1 MSTTKKQ
8 LHCGIILI
16 PILLLAS
23 LLSSL
28 FSPLLWSQQPQP
40 ATPAL
45 EQSAVPALPADI
57 PSTAERYSFLVMG
70 NPAGQQAVWT
80 ASDGTLHIFFQFNDR
95 GRGPK
100 TTSVLK
106 LDGNGLPISEVITGN
121 DYLKSPVNENYSLE
135 AGTAHWK
142 NDDEQGE
149 KKIATRAYY
158 APLNG
163 GPSEISLLA
172 HAALQNGGKIALLPE
187 GEARAKR
194 MTELDLE
201 NAEHKKHVAL
211 YAVTGL
217 DFSPT
222 YFWAEAADKFFASVD
237 DWGSVVPDGWETSVP
252 ALLAAQNKIKQ
263 SRAADLAAKLAHH
276 APNGILFTHAN
287 VFDAESAKI
296 IPDQEVF
303 ISGKRVVSFGP
314 APIWSERVPTFKTI
328 DATGKTLLPGLW
340 DMHAHVSDNDG
351 LLNLA
356 GGVTTVRDLANDTD
370 SLLARRQRIID
381 GKEIG
386 TRIVLAG
393 IIDGRGPFQGPT
405 KVLVSTEAEARAAV
419 DNYKRLGYV
428 QIKIY
433 SSVKPE
439 LVPAIIDEAHKNGLR
454 VSGHIPA
461 EMTAAQC
468 VELGYDEIQHINFL
482 ILNFFPDIKNTNTI
496 ARLVEPAKVG
506 ASLDLT
512 SPQVLSF
519 IKLLQDHHTKL
530 DLTLSIF
537 EDQYLNRAGQIP
549 RGFQPIASRLP
560 PQVRRGLLSTG
571 LTPPAGMDETYRKS
585 FAKMMEFAGL
595 LYRSGIP
602 IEAGTDSMA
611 GFALHRELELDV
623 KAGIP
628 ASQVLQNATLNAA
641 RIMSLDKDL
650 GSIVPGKLA
659 DVILVDGN
667 PAANI
672 SDIRKTVLVVKDGVL
687 YNSAELYAELG
698 VTP

>member
-1 MSTTKKQ
+1 MKKIFIFV
-8 LHCGIILI
+8 L
-16 PILLLAS
+16 PIFFGS
-23 LLSSL
+23 I
-28 FSPLLWSQQPQP
+28 LWSQQPPQ
-40 ATPAL
+40 
-45 EQSAVPALPADI
+45 QSAVPALPADV
-57 PSTAERYSFLVMG
+57 PSSAERYSFLMMG
-70 NPAGQQAVWT
+70 NLAGQEAVWT
-80 ASDGTLHIFFQFNDR
+80 APDATLHIFFQFNDR

-106 LDGNGLPISEVITGN
+106 LDSNGLPLSEVITGN
-121 DYLKSPVNENYSLE
+121 DYLKSPVTENYSLE
-135 AGTAHWK
+135 AGTARWK

-149 KKIATRAYY
+149 KKVSTPAYY

-163 GPSEISLLA
+163 GPSEIALLA

-187 GEARAKR
+187 GEARVQR
-194 MTELDLE
+194 MTELDIE
-201 NAEHKKHVAL
+201 AAGHKKHVAL

-222 YFWAEAADKFFASVD
+222 YFWVEAADKFFGTVD
-237 DWGSVVPDGWETSVP
+237 NWSTVVPEGWESSAPT
-252 ALLAAQNKIKQ
+252 LLAAQNKVKE
-263 SRAADLAAKLAHH
+263 SRAADLAARLAHRVL
-276 APNGILFTHAN
+276 NGILFTHAN
-287 VFDAESAKI
+287 VFDAESGEI
-296 IPDQEVF
+296 LPDRYVLTTGNRITSITERMPHPD
-303 ISGKRVVSFGP
+303 STE
-314 APIWSERVPTFKTI
+314 IWSERNPVDIPQTI
-328 DATGKTLLPGLW
+328 VDATGKTLLPGLW
-340 DMHAHVSDNDG
+340 DMHAHVGDNDG

-356 GGVTTVRDLANDTD
+356 AGVTSVRDLANDTD
-370 SLLARRQRIID
+370 SLMARRQRIAD

-433 SSVKPE
+433 SSVPPAI
-439 LVPAIIDEAHKNGLR
+439 VPAIIDEAHKNGLR

-482 ILNFFPDIKNTNTI
+482 VLNFFPEIKDTNTI
-496 ARLVEPAKVG
+496 SRLTKPGEVTAG
-506 ASLDLT
+506 LDLT
-512 SPQVLSF
+512 SAQVQSF
-519 IKLLQDHHTKL
+519 IKLLQDHHTRL
-530 DLTLSIF
+530 DLTLTVF
-537 EDQYLNRAGQIP
+537 EDQYMSRPGQIP
-549 RGFQPIASRLP
+549 PGFKPVASRLP
-560 PQVRRGLLSTG
+560 AQVRRGLLTAG
-571 LTPPAGMDETYRKS
+571 MTPPAGMDDTYKKS
-585 FAKMMEFAGL
+585 FAKMLDFAGM
-595 LYRSGIP
+595 LYRAGLS
-602 IEAGTDSMA
+602 IEDGTDNMA

-623 KAGIP
+623 QAGIP

-650 GSIVPGKLA
+650 GSIAPGKLA
-659 DVILVDGN
+659 DVTLVDGN
-667 PAANI
+667 PVANI

-687 YNSAELYAELG
+687 YNSAELYSELG

>member
-1 MSTTKKQ
+1 MKK
-8 LHCGIILI
+8 IFIFV
-16 PILLLAS
+16 
-23 LLSSL
+23 
-28 FSPLLWSQQPQP
+28 FSIFFGSILWSQQPPQ
-40 ATPAL
+40 
-45 EQSAVPALPADI
+45 QSAVPALPADI
-57 PSTAERYSFLVMG
+57 PSTAERYSFIMMG
-70 NPAGQQAVWT
+70 NLAGQEAVWT
-80 ASDGTLHIFFQFNDR
+80 APDATLHIFFQFNDR

-100 TTSVLK
+100 TTSILK
-106 LDGNGLPISEVITGN
+106 LDPHGLPISEVITGN

-135 AGTAHWK
+135 AGTARWK

-149 KKIATRAYY
+149 KKVSTPVYY
-158 APLNG
+158 SPLNG
-163 GPSEISLLA
+163 GPSEIAFLS

-187 GEARAKR
+187 GDARVQR
-194 MTELDLE
+194 MTELDIE
-201 NAEHKKHVAL
+201 TAGHKKHVAL
-211 YAVTGL
+211 YAVSGL

-222 YFWAEAADKFFASVD
+222 YFWVEATDKFFGTVD
-237 DWGSVVPDGWETSVP
+237 TWGTVVPEGWESAAPT
-252 ALLAAQNKIKQ
+252 LLAAQNKVRE
-263 SRAADLAAKLAHH
+263 SRATDLAAKLAHH

-303 ISGKRVVSFGP
+303 ISGNRVVSVGP

-340 DMHAHVSDNDG
+340 DMHAHVGDNDG

-356 GGVTTVRDLANDTD
+356 AGVTSVRDLANDTD
-370 SLLARRQRIID
+370 SLMARRQRIAD

-433 SSVKPE
+433 SSVPPAI
-439 LVPAIIDEAHKNGLR
+439 VPAIIDEAHKNGLR

-461 EMTAAQC
+461 DMTAAQC

-482 ILNFFPDIKNTNTI
+482 VLNFFPEIKDTNTI
-496 ARLVEPAKVG
+496 SRLTKPGEVTAG
-506 ASLDLT
+506 LDL
-512 SPQVLSF
+512 SSAQVQSF
-519 IKLLQDHHTKL
+519 IKLLQDHHTRL
-530 DLTLSIF
+530 DLTLTVF
-537 EDQYLNRAGQIP
+537 EDQYMSRPGQIP
-549 RGFQPIASRLP
+549 PGFKPVASRLP
-560 PQVRRGLLSTG
+560 AQVRRGLLTAG
-571 LTPPAGMDETYRKS
+571 MTPPAGMDDTYKKS
-585 FAKMMEFAGL
+585 FAKMLDFAGM
-595 LYRSGIP
+595 LYSAGLS
-602 IEAGTDSMA
+602 IEDGTDNMA

-623 KAGIP
+623 QAGIP

-650 GSIVPGKLA
+650 GSIAPGKLA
-659 DVILVDGN
+659 DLTLVEGN
-667 PAANI
+667 PVANI

>member
-1 MSTTKKQ
+1 MNKTF
-8 LHCGIILI
+8 IFIL
-16 PILLLAS
+16 PILLGS
-23 LLSSL
+23 I
-28 FSPLLWSQQPQP
+28 LWSQQPQ
-40 ATPAL
+40 
-45 EQSAVPALPADI
+45 SAVPTLPSDI
-57 PSTAERYSFLVMG
+57 PSTADRYSFIMMG
-70 NPAGQQAVWT
+70 NLAGQEAAWT
-80 ASDGTLHIFFQFNDR
+80 APDATLHVFFQFNDR

-100 TTSVLK
+100 TTSILK
-106 LDGNGLPISEVITGN
+106 LDASGVPVSEVITGN

-135 AGTAHWK
+135 AGKARWK

-149 KKIATRAYY
+149 KKVSAPTFY

-163 GPSEISLLA
+163 GPSEIALLA

-187 GEARAKR
+187 GEARVQR
-194 MTELDLE
+194 MTELDVE
-201 NAEHKKHVAL
+201 AAGHKKHVAL

-222 YFWAEAADKFFASVD
+222 YFWAEVADKFFGTVD
-237 DWGSVVPDGWETSVP
+237 NWGTVVPEGWESSAP
-252 ALLAAQNKIKQ
+252 ALLAAQNKVKE

-276 APNGILFTHAN
+276 EPNGIVFTHAN
-287 VFDAESAKI
+287 VFDAESGKI
-296 IPDQEVF
+296 LPDQDVVITRDRITSIEP
-303 ISGKRVVSFGP
+303 SPKRRILGGIAQP
-314 APIWSERVPTFKTI
+314 EII

-340 DMHAHVSDNDG
+340 DMHAHVGDNDG

-356 GGVTTVRDLANDTD
+356 AGVTSVRDLANDTD
-370 SLLARRQRIID
+370 SLLARRQRIAD

-393 IIDGRGPFQGPT
+393 IIDGRGPYQGPT

-468 VELGYDEIQHINFL
+468 VELGYDEIQHVNFL

-506 ASLDLT
+506 ANLDLT
-512 SPQVLSF
+512 SPQVKAF
-519 IKLLQDHHTKL
+519 VRLLQEHHTKL

-537 EDQYLNRAGQIP
+537 EDQYISRAGQIP
-549 RGFQPIASRLP
+549 PGFKPIASRLP
-560 PQVRRGLLSTG
+560 AQVRRGLLSQG
-571 LTPPAGMDETYRKS
+571 LTPPPGMDETYRKS
-585 FAKMMEFAGL
+585 FAKMMDLASL

-611 GFALHRELELDV
+611 GFALHHELELDAQ
-623 KAGIP
+623 AGIP
-628 ASQVLQNATLNAA
+628 ASQVLQNATLSAA

-650 GSIVPGKLA
+650 GSITPGKLA
-659 DVILVDGN
+659 DVILINGDPTV
-667 PAANI
+667 NI
-672 SDIRKTVLVVKDGVL
+672 SNIRNTALVVKDGVL
-687 YNSAELYAELG
+687 YKPAELYNELG

>member
-1 MSTTKKQ
+1 MKKIFIFV
-8 LHCGIILI
+8 L
-16 PILLLAS
+16 PIFFGS
-23 LLSSL
+23 I
-28 FSPLLWSQQPQP
+28 LWSQQPPQ
-40 ATPAL
+40 
-45 EQSAVPALPADI
+45 QSAVPALPADV
-57 PSTAERYSFLVMG
+57 PSSAERYSFLMMG
-70 NPAGQQAVWT
+70 NLAGQEAVWT
-80 ASDGTLHIFFQFNDR
+80 APDATLHIFFQFNDR

-106 LDGNGLPISEVITGN
+106 LDSNGLPLSEVITGN
-121 DYLKSPVNENYSLE
+121 DYLKSPVTENYSLE
-135 AGTAHWK
+135 AGTARWK

-149 KKIATRAYY
+149 KKVSTPAYY

-163 GPSEISLLA
+163 GPSEIALLA

-187 GEARAKR
+187 GEARVQR
-194 MTELDLE
+194 MTELDIE
-201 NAEHKKHVAL
+201 AAGHKKHVAL

-222 YFWAEAADKFFASVD
+222 YFWVEAADKFFGTVD
-237 DWGSVVPDGWETSVP
+237 NWSTVVPEGWESSAPT
-252 ALLAAQNKIKQ
+252 LLAAQNKVKE
-263 SRAADLAAKLAHH
+263 SRAADLAARLAHRVL
-276 APNGILFTHAN
+276 NGILFTHAN
-287 VFDAESAKI
+287 VFDAESGEI
-296 IPDQEVF
+296 LPDRYVLTTGNRITSITERMPHPD
-303 ISGKRVVSFGP
+303 STE
-314 APIWSERVPTFKTI
+314 IWSERNPVDIPQTI
-328 DATGKTLLPGLW
+328 VDATGKTLLPGLW
-340 DMHAHVSDNDG
+340 DMHAHVGDNDG

-356 GGVTTVRDLANDTD
+356 AGVTSVRDLANDTD
-370 SLLARRQRIID
+370 SLMARRQRIAD

-433 SSVKPE
+433 SSVPPA

-482 ILNFFPDIKNTNTI
+482 VLNFFPEIKDTNTI
-496 ARLVEPAKVG
+496 SRLTKPGEVTAG
-506 ASLDLT
+506 LDLT
-512 SPQVLSF
+512 SAQVQSF
-519 IKLLQDHHTKL
+519 IKLLQDHHTRL
-530 DLTLSIF
+530 DLTLTVF
-537 EDQYLNRAGQIP
+537 EDQYMSRPGQIP
-549 RGFQPIASRLP
+549 PGFKPVASRLP
-560 PQVRRGLLSTG
+560 AQVRRGLLTAG
-571 LTPPAGMDETYRKS
+571 MTPPAGMDDTYKKS
-585 FAKMMEFAGL
+585 FAKMLDFAGM
-595 LYRSGIP
+595 LYRAGLS
-602 IEAGTDSMA
+602 IEDGTDNMA

-623 KAGIP
+623 QAGIP

-650 GSIVPGKLA
+650 GSIAPGKLA
-659 DVILVDGN
+659 DVTLVDGN
-667 PAANI
+667 PVANI

-687 YNSAELYAELG
+687 YNSAELYSELG

>member
-1 MSTTKKQ
+1 MNKTF
-8 LHCGIILI
+8 IFILSI
-16 PILLLAS
+16 FLGSI
-23 LLSSL
+23 
-28 FSPLLWSQQPQP
+28 LWSQEPP
-40 ATPAL
+40 R
-45 EQSAVPALPADI
+45 QSAVPALPADI
-57 PSTAERYSFLVMG
+57 PSMAERYSFLMTG

-106 LDGNGLPISEVITGN
+106 LDANGVPISEVITGN

-135 AGTAHWK
+135 AGTARWK

-149 KKIATRAYY
+149 KKISAPAYY
-158 APLNG
+158 SPLNG
-163 GPSEISLLA
+163 GPAEVALLA
-172 HAALQNGGKIALLPE
+172 HAALQNGGKIALFPE
-187 GEARAKR
+187 GEARVQR
-194 MTELDLE
+194 MSELDVE
-201 NAEHKKHVAL
+201 AASHKKHVAL

-252 ALLAAQNKIKQ
+252 ALLAAQSKVKQ
-263 SRAADLAAKLAHH
+263 SRAADLETKLAHH
-276 APNGILFTHAN
+276 PNGILFIHAN

-296 IPDQEVF
+296 IPDQT
-303 ISGKRVVSFGP
+303 VVIEGNRIAAVGRGALAAGRGP
-314 APIWSERVPTFKTI
+314 APQII

-340 DMHAHVSDNDG
+340 DMHAHVGDNDG

-356 GGVTTVRDLANDTD
+356 AGVTSVRDLANDTD
-370 SLLARRQRIID
+370 SLLARRRRIAD

-405 KVLVSTEAEARAAV
+405 RVLVSTEAEARAAV

-468 VELGYDEIQHINFL
+468 VELGYDEIQHVNFL

-496 ARLVEPAKVG
+496 ARLVEPGKVG

-512 SPQVLSF
+512 SAQVQSF

-537 EDQYLNRAGQIP
+537 EDQYLSRPGQIP
-549 RGFQPIASRLP
+549 RGFQPIANRLP
-560 PQVRRGLLSTG
+560 PQVRRGLLTFG

-585 FAKMMEFAGL
+585 FAKMMDLAGL

-623 KAGIP
+623 QAGIP

-650 GSIVPGKLA
+650 GSISPGKLA
-659 DVILVDGN
+659 DLILVDGN

-672 SDIRKTVLVVKDGVL
+672 SDIRKTILVVKDGVL
-687 YNSAELYAELG
+687 YNSVELYAELG
-698 VTP
+698 VTQ